1 MISYLLDCLMYFADL
16 FIGLFTVDRMPYK
29 ILLTDKRTY
38 FGFLE
43 VLLALILQ
51 FFSMRFCGKFLTL
64 PIWGKFI
71 TSIILTMGVIFCL
84 IIVVGIILTFVKLF
98 KTLIKTLK
106 GNKRRDSCD

>member
-16 FIGLFTVDRMPYK
+16 FIGLFTVDRMPYR

-43 VLLALILQ
+43 VIVALGLE
-51 FFSMRFCGKFLTL
+51 FFSIRFCGKFLTL

-71 TSIILTMGVIFCL
+71 TSILLTMGVIFCL
-84 IIVVGIILTFVKLF
+84 IIIGEIILTIIKG
-98 KTLIKTLK
+98 IKTLK
-106 GNKRRDSCD
+106 GNKRRDICD